1 MKKWLVTEWA
11 RINHSRIIYA
21 GFMTFAMT
29 LFMYIVFYSWF
40 GFFISDNFQLQ
51 MLMWFGFPMF
61 FAPLMFCMHL
71 LTWHPLSEKFIKRE
85 IKECPECN
93 SFGYFK
99 IICKH
104 CHGDGYVENNSS
116 M

>member
-1 MKKWLVTEWA
+1 MGENKSQQNYLRRFYDFCYDSFYVYRFLLLVW
-11 RINHSRIIYA
+11 
-21 GFMTFAMT
+21 
-29 LFMYIVFYSWF
+29 
-40 GFFISDNFQLQ
+40 FFISDNFQLQ

-61 FAPLMFCMHL
+61 FAPFMFCMHL

-93 SFGYFK
+93 GFGYFK